1 MSNVKWGFLR
11 ETREDAKRA
20 GLDLDT
26 GIHRTGL
33 DEYLATIFPDVNDW
47 VHDEPFGIVDGQRIR
62 KRPDYRSEKLHLI
75 IEFDGIQHYSDP
87 YNIHKDEI
95 NTAFYEDQGYKVVR
109 IPYFIQLSNK
119 AVETLFGVSV
129 SEPLFD
135 EKIPSMGPKG
145 RNTPAFL
152 CNAGIKRM
160 AREFKSFPE
169 QYNTNI
175 SFLKNQPDDEQY
187 LVGYEFLEK
196 EYNSYG
202 GIETVIVENGDVYV
216 KIGNSVKWVVKD
228 AQVVGFDSYRLI
240 YKVNGEKI
248 TRYYD
253 SNIGIRGVYH
263 E

>member
-1 MSNVKWGFLR
+1 
-11 ETREDAKRA
+11 
-20 GLDLDT
+20 
-26 GIHRTGL
+26 
-33 DEYLATIFPDVNDW
+33 
-47 VHDEPFGIVDGQRIR
+47 
-62 KRPDYRSEKLHLI
+62 
-75 IEFDGIQHYSDP
+75 
-87 YNIHKDEI
+87 
-95 NTAFYEDQGYKVVR
+95 
-109 IPYFIQLSNK
+109 
-119 AVETLFGVSV
+119 
-129 SEPLFD
+129 
-135 EKIPSMGPKG
+135 
-145 RNTPAFL
+145 
-152 CNAGIKRM
+152 M